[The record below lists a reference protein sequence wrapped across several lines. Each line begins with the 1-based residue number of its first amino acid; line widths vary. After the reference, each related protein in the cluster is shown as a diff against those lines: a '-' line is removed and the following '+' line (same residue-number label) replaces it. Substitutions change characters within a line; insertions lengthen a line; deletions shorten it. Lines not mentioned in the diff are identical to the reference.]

1 MCRVCAVVSLVRSFN
16 SPQSTLYRFMRVF
29 SVFDRRPPL
38 RRVGERGTRELVVP
52 VSGEIA
58 FSTVAGQPVIAC
70 VNLETTFFARVRNG
84 DRGFEV
90 EEA

>member
-1 MCRVCAVVSLVRSFN
+1 
-16 SPQSTLYRFMRVF
+16 MRVF
-29 SVFDRRPPL
+29 SVFDPL
-38 RRVGERGTRELVVP
+38 ALRVGERGTREPVVP

-58 FSTVAGQPVIAC
+58 FSTVAGQPTG
-70 VNLETTFFARVRNG
+70 NRLRKSRNDFFARVRDG